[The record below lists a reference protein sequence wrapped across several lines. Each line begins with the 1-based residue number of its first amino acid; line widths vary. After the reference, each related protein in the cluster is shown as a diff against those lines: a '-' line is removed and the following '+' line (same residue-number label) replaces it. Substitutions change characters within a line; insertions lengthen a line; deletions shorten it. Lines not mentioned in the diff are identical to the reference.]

1 MAKISPV
8 SIKYIIHAKLD
19 ADGAVEKPDI
29 IGALFGQTEGLLGDD
44 LEMRELQKSGKIGR
58 IEVNTEYSSGR
69 TLGEI
74 EVPSALDKTETTIIA
89 AALETIERVGPSDT
103 KITIEKIEDV
113 RGSKRDYI
121 LERAKKLMEKL
132 GDSTSDMSEMT
143 TEIKTSAKVAKLQTY
158 GTENLPSGDISG
170 NELIIVEGRADV
182 INLLKNDVKNVI
194 SMNGSKLPETIKE
207 LSRGKETV
215 ILFVDGDR
223 GGNLII
229 KNVVE
234 NAKVDFIAMAP
245 EGKEVEELTGKEILQ
260 ALRKKMPTSEYSS
273 NQRSR
278 GVRRYDNNDNNY
290 RRDDRRNEDRRE
302 ERREERRDNRYE
314 DNREEPAKVEKKER
328 TVKKMTAK
336 QKEEIRESVDEL
348 VGTKGALIFNDE
360 LKIIRKIPSG
370 MLPNLRLDDA
380 PFVIAIDGVATPRII
395 ESCERLSCSNL
406 IATNFVSSETDINLV
421 SM

>member
-8 SIKYIIHAKLD
+8 SIKYIIHATFE

-44 LEMRELQKSGKIGR
+44 LEMRELQRSGKIGR
-58 IEVNTEYSSGR
+58 IEVNAEYAGGK
-69 TLGEI
+69 TTGEI
-74 EVPSALDKTETTIIA
+74 EVPSALDKTETTIIS

-103 KITIEKIEDV
+103 KIKIEKIEDV

-121 LERAKKLMEKL
+121 LERAKKLMEHL
-132 GDSTSDMSEMT
+132 GDSTVDMTEMSSD
-143 TEIKTSAKVAKLQTY
+143 IRTSAKVAKLQSY

-170 NELIIVEGRADV
+170 DELIIVEGRADV

-194 SMNGSKLPETIKE
+194 SMNGSKLPETIKD
-207 LSRGKETV
+207 LSRSKGTV

-234 NAKVDFIAMAP
+234 NAKIDFIAMAP

-260 ALRKKMPTSEYSS
+260 ALRKKQPVSEYTSS
-273 NQRSR
+273 ERSR
-278 GVRRYDNNDNNY
+278 GVRRYDREDY
-290 RRDDRRNEDRRE
+290 RRDGR
-302 ERREERRDNRYE
+302 
-314 DNREEPAKVEKKER
+314 DNREERGERVEAVEPIAIEKKEHKI
-328 TVKKMTAK
+328 KKMTAK
-336 QKEEIRESVDEL
+336 EKEEIKDAAEEL

-360 LKIIRKIPSG
+360 LKVIRRIPVG
-370 MLPNLRLDDA
+370 ILPNLRLDVE
-380 PFVIAIDGVATPRII
+380 PYIIAVDGVATPRII
-395 ESCERLSCSNL
+395 EACERLGCSNL
-406 IATNFVSSETDINLV
+406 VAKNFVHADTSVNLV
-421 SM
+421 SL

>member
-58 IEVNTEYSSGR
+58 IEVNTEYSNGR

-103 KITIEKIEDV
+103 KITIEEIEDV

-132 GDSTSDMSEMT
+132 GDSNSDLSEMT
-143 TEIKTSAKVAKLQTY
+143 SEIKTSAKAAKIQTY
-158 GTENLPSGDISG
+158 GIENLPSGNISG

-182 INLLKNDVKNVI
+182 LNLLRNDIKNVI

-207 LSRGKETV
+207 LSKEKGEV

-229 KNVVE
+229 KNVIE
-234 NAKVDFIAMAP
+234 NAKIDYIAMAP

-260 ALRKKMPTSEYSS
+260 SLRKKVPVSEYSG
-273 NQRSR
+273 RERVR
-278 GVRRYDNNDNNY
+278 GVKRYDNGDY
-290 RRDDRRNEDRRE
+290 RREDRRDDRRE
-302 ERREERRDNRYE
+302 ERDSYSRETRDGNS
-314 DNREEPAKVEKKER
+314 REEPAKPQRKER
-328 TVKKMTAK
+328 TVKKMTSK
-336 QKEEIRESVDEL
+336 EKEEIRDNVEEL
-348 VGTKGALIFNDE
+348 VGTKGALIYNPD
-360 LKIIRKIPSG
+360 LKIVRKIPVG
-370 MLPNLRLDDA
+370 VLPSLRLDES
-380 PFVIAIDGVATPRII
+380 PYIIAIDGVATPRII
-395 ESCERLSCSNL
+395 EACERLGCSNL
-406 IATNFVSSETDINLV
+406 IATNFVNSDTDINLV
-421 SM
+421 SMWLI